1 MATKK
6 FKLFY
11 ENNGTIYAS
20 ETGIPKTGDT
30 SIVTLE
36 KLTTYTEDGKTK
48 KYEAVYVTPIAA
60 EEDGFASYEI
70 KGKKAD
76 GSIAVIEPDID
87 AEYHAHE
94 FVEDQ
99 ADCIDEKCNVENPDY
114 VAPCTHT
121 DENGDSTVNDEGF
134 CTICEEKVEGEE

>member
-11 ENNGTIYAS
+11 EDNGTIYAS

-30 SIVTLE
+30 SIVTLAE
-36 KLTTYTEDGKTK
+36 LTTYTEDGETK

-60 EEDGFASYEI
+60 GDDGFASYAI

-76 GSIAVIEPDID
+76 GSIVDIKAD
-87 AEYHAHE
+87 INAEYHAHE

-99 ADCIDEKCNVENPDY
+99 PDCIDEDCDEENPDY
-114 VAPCTHT
+114 VAE
-121 DENGDSTVNDEGF
+121 DGDEG
-134 CTICEEKVEGEE
+134 KDGGEQ